1 MLSNPKITVLM
12 PVYNC
17 ELYIQ
22 EAVDSILNQTFTD
35 FEFLIIDDASSDST
49 VSLIKKYNDPR
60 IQLIEKPIN
69 TGYTNSLNLGLQLA
83 KGKYIA
89 RMDGDDISL
98 LERFAKQVAFLEAN
112 PAVILCG
119 TWYSIIGSD
128 RIVKVPESHDAIKVA
143 LLKGNCLAHPSVMIR
158 KRSLEVFS
166 TVYDVSKEPAEDYDL
181 WVRLVMEGKLYNLQ
195 EVLLDYRTHSNQV
208 TKKHSDKQ
216 KDSVMKTKR
225 NLFNFLE
232 LDLLPDEELVLNKV
246 LNNGAAINFNDIY
259 IFKKLQNK
267 LLASNRKIIFEPIGF
282 KKSILDFE
290 TIIINSYFLKRNR
303 FTPRIYFEYFTI
315 KNSLNFKLNFNIEIK
330 LALKSLIFYKPRG
343 FKSNI

>member
-1 MLSNPKITVLM
+1 MDSSVTYLPKITVLM

-17 ELYIQ
+17 ELYVR
-22 EAVDSILNQTFTD
+22 EAIDSILGQSFID
-35 FEFLIIDDASSDST
+35 FEFLIIDDASTDCT
-49 VSLIKKYNDPR
+49 VSLIKSYNDSR

-69 TGYTNSLNLGLQLA
+69 SGYTNSLNLGLQLA

-98 LERFAKQVAFLEAN
+98 PERFARQVAFLEAN

-143 LLKGNCLAHPSVMIR
+143 LLKGNCFAHPSVMMR
-158 KRSLEVFS
+158 KLSLDVFQI
-166 TVYDVSKEPAEDYDL
+166 VYDVSKEPAEDYDL
-181 WVRLVMEGKLYNLQ
+181 WVRLVMKGRLYNLQ

-208 TKKHSDKQ
+208 TKKYSDKQ

-232 LDLLPDEELVLNKV
+232 LDLLPEEDLVLNKV
-246 LNNGAAINFNDIY
+246 LNNGTAINFNDIY
-259 IFKKLQNK
+259 VFKKLQKK
-267 LLASNRKIIFEPIGF
+267 LLISDKKNIFEPIGF
-282 KKSILDFE
+282 KKSILDLE
-290 TIIINSYFLKRNR
+290 TIITNSYFLKRNR
-303 FTPRIYFEYFTI
+303 FTPRIYFEYFRI
-315 KNSLNFKLNFNIEIK
+315 KNLLNFKLNLNIEIK
-330 LALKSLIFYKPRG
+330 LAVKSLIFYKP
-343 FKSNI
+343 

>member
-1 MLSNPKITVLM
+1 MEQHKISVIM

-17 ELYIQ
+17 ELYIK
-22 EAVDSILNQTFTD
+22 EAVDSILNQTYIN
-35 FEFLIIDDASSDST
+35 FEFLILDDASTDCT
-49 VSLIKKYNDPR
+49 VSIIQEYNDPR
-60 IQLIEKPIN
+60 IALIEKPIN

-98 LERFAKQVAFLEAN
+98 PERFARQVAFLEAN

-143 LLKGNCLAHPSVMIR
+143 LLRGNCFAHPSVMMR
-158 KRSLEVFS
+158 KRSLEVFQI
-166 TVYDVSKEPAEDYDL
+166 VYDVSKEPAEDYDL
-181 WVRLVMEGKLYNLQ
+181 WVRLVMKGRLYNLQ

-232 LDLLPDEELVLNKV
+232 FDLLPEEELVLNKV
-246 LNNGAAINFNDIY
+246 LNNEASINFNDIY
-259 IFKKLQNK
+259 VFKKVQNK
-267 LLASNRKIIFEPIGF
+267 LLASNGKIIFEPIGF
-282 KKSILDFE
+282 KKSILDLE
-290 TIIINSYFLKRNR
+290 TTIIVSYFLKRNR
-303 FTPRIYFEYFTI
+303 FTPRIYFEYFRI
-315 KNSLNFKLNFNIEIK
+315 KNSLNFKLNLNIEIK
-330 LALKSLIFYKPRG
+330 LAIKSLIFYKP
-343 FKSNI
+343 